1 MARDS
6 KQAGT
11 MLEGL
16 SSSSATVTEKSKASQ
31 PQGSERKF
39 PSLPSRDD
47 TLTAVSRSSRQVKYR
62 AISRNQA
69 IYIATQLSVMIDTGV
84 TLPEALEG
92 LARQSDESHVR
103 AALRA
108 IQEKVKGGSDLSL
121 AVARCPYRFPR
132 IFACLLRAS
141 EASGTMALMLSR
153 VAEYLT
159 EENENVR
166 KIQSAL
172 IYPAVMFV
180 LALLTAVLMI
190 TFLLPRFATIYRGHE
205 DVLPLPTRVAFAL
218 SDLFLAN
225 WIYIIIAVVLL
236 TGGLIIY
243 LRSNTGRVHTDWL
256 KLHMPL
262 LGRMFRKFYLARS
275 IRTIGTMIG
284 AGRTVPEAVRLARG
298 ITGNS
303 YFNSLWKRADDSL
316 QVGAQLSDPLF
327 LCPLIP
333 NAVAQMIATGEKTGR
348 LALVMERIASFCES
362 DLHNTVKN
370 VATILEPLM
379 IIIMGMFIAGI
390 AMAVLLP
397 VFSISKVLGSG

>member
-16 SSSSATVTEKSKASQ
+16 SSSSVTVREKSKASQ

-69 IYIATQLSVMIDTGV
+69 IYIAIQLSVMIDTGV

-92 LARQSDESHVR
+92 LAEQSDKPHVR

-108 IQEKVKGGSDLSL
+108 IEEKVKGGSDLSL

-132 IFACLLRAS
+132 IFPCLLRAS
-141 EASGTMALMLSR
+141 EASGTMGLMLSR

-180 LALLTAVLMI
+180 LALSRM
-190 TFLLPRFATIYRGHE
+190 LLSARF
-205 DVLPLPTRVAFAL
+205 
-218 SDLFLAN
+218 LFLWSHGSAN
-225 WIYIIIAVVLL
+225 CQA
-236 TGGLIIY
+236 
-243 LRSNTGRVHTDWL
+243 
-256 KLHMPL
+256 
-262 LGRMFRKFYLARS
+262 
-275 IRTIGTMIG
+275 
-284 AGRTVPEAVRLARG
+284 
-298 ITGNS
+298 
-303 YFNSLWKRADDSL
+303 
-316 QVGAQLSDPLF
+316 
-327 LCPLIP
+327 
-333 NAVAQMIATGEKTGR
+333 
-348 LALVMERIASFCES
+348 
-362 DLHNTVKN
+362 
-370 VATILEPLM
+370 
-379 IIIMGMFIAGI
+379 
-390 AMAVLLP
+390 
-397 VFSISKVLGSG
+397 

>member
-1 MARDS
+1 MVRDI

-11 MLEGL
+11 TLEYL
-16 SSSSATVTEKSKASQ
+16 SDGSATVTKKSKVSQ
-31 PQGSERKF
+31 PQWSERKS
-39 PSLPSRDD
+39 PIPPSRND
-47 TLTAVSRSSRQVKYR
+47 TLVALFRSGRQVKYR

-69 IYIATQLSVMIDTGV
+69 VYIATQLSVMIDTGI
-84 TLPEALEG
+84 TLPEALDG
-92 LARQSDESHVR
+92 LAKQSDKPHVR
-103 AALRA
+103 AALNA
-108 IQEKVKGGSDLSL
+108 IREKVRGGSDLSV
-121 AVARCPYRFPR
+121 AVAHCPHRFPR
-132 IFACLLRAS
+132 IFPCLLRAS
-141 EASGTMALMLSR
+141 EASGTMGLMLSR
-153 VAEYLT
+153 VAEYLR
-159 EENENVR
+159 EENETAR

-172 IYPAVMFV
+172 IYPAVMLT

-190 TFLLPRFATIYRGHE
+190 TFLLPRFATIYKGHE
-205 DVLPLPTRVAFAL
+205 DVLPLPTRIAFAL
-218 SDLFLAN
+218 SGFFLAN
-225 WIYIIIAVVLL
+225 WIYISVAVVLL
-236 TGGLIIY
+236 AGGLIIY

-256 KLHMPL
+256 KLHVPL

-284 AGRTVPEAVRLARG
+284 SGQTVPDAVRLARG

-303 YFNSLWKRADDSL
+303 YFENLWKRADDSL

-348 LALVMERIASFCES
+348 LPSVMERIASFCES
-362 DLHNTVKN
+362 DLRNTVKD
-370 VATILEPLM
+370 VTTVLEPLM

-397 VFSISKVLGSG
+397 VFSISKVLAS